1 MHCRVRHAPVLLINR
16 MNSAPLLVEVRD
28 QVLRLTINRPEKRNA
43 LNLALLDAIGQ
54 AFADHANNP
63 DIKLALLTGAGDKA
77 FAAGGDLKEL
87 DAVRSEEDSLAMSR
101 RGRHALDQI
110 RYFPLPV
117 VGALNGL
124 ALGGGAE
131 LAMACDLRIAAAHAE
146 IGLIQSTLNVT
157 TAWGGG
163 IDLLDIVG
171 DSRALHILIT
181 GQRIGAEE
189 ALTLGMVNAVAGAD
203 FSMSVEDFLAP
214 YLEHNSQV
222 IRGYKTTALAHRKRL
237 HEKLDTVEE
246 QQFVKTWIHEDH
258 WAAAAKALKR

>member
-1 MHCRVRHAPVLLINR
+1 MTDSNT
-16 MNSAPLLVEVRD
+16 PLLVEIED

-43 LNLALLDAIGQ
+43 LNLALLDSIGD
-54 AFADHANNP
+54 AFAAHADNP
-63 DIKLALLTGAGDKA
+63 GIKLALLSGAGDKA

-101 RGRHALDQI
+101 RGRRALDQI

-131 LAMACDLRIAAAHAE
+131 LALACDLRIAAPHAE
-146 IGLIQSTLNVT
+146 IGLIQSRLNVT

-163 IDLLDIVG
+163 IDLLDLVG
-171 DSRALHILIT
+171 DSQALHILIT
-181 GQRIGAEE
+181 GQRIDAKE
-189 ALTLGMVNAVAGAD
+189 ALRLGMINAIGGGTFAD
-203 FSMSVEDFLAP
+203 SVEQFLQP
-214 YLEHNSQV
+214 YLEHNQQV
-222 IRGYKTTALAHRKRL
+222 IRGYKTTALAHRQRL

-246 QQFVKTWIHEDH
+246 TQFVKTWVHDDH
-258 WAAAAKALKR
+258 WSAAAKALKK